1 LYGLILS
8 PVDRGFLFLGKLL
21 ANWLFLMVVDLLVLL
36 VFVIFYNFNFS
47 IQLFWIALL
56 IVLSALGFSAVG
68 TLLGA
73 MVSTIRTRE
82 VLLPILLF
90 PIILPIILP
99 AVNGTQ
105 EILLAQEIQS
115 LNRSVELLVAF
126 DVIYLAAGFVL
137 FDYVV
142 AD

>member
-1 LYGLILS
+1 M
-8 PVDRGFLFLGKLL
+8 
-21 ANWLFLMVVDLLVLL
+21 AVDLLVFLA
-36 VFVIFYNFNFS
+36 FVIVYNFSFS
-47 IQLFWIALL
+47 TQLLWIALL

-82 VLLPILLF
+82 VLLPVLLF

-115 LNRSVELLVAF
+115 LNQSLELLVAF

>member
-1 LYGLILS
+1 
-8 PVDRGFLFLGKLL
+8 
-21 ANWLFLMVVDLLVLL
+21 
-36 VFVIFYNFNFS
+36 
-47 IQLFWIALL
+47 
-56 IVLSALGFSAVG
+56 VLSALGFSAVG

-82 VLLPILLF
+82 VLLPVLLF

-105 EILLAQEIQS
+105 EILLAQDIQS
-115 LNRSVELLVAF
+115 LNQSVELLVAF